1 MNVFS
6 ELASVFLEVE
16 RHAPHHE
23 LVARLRDDIAGRLSP
38 DAAAAWSS
46 KVEADRR
53 HTLDDLLRTNPDFAS
68 GLADRLGYLPGFPR
82 GVAEDAWDAAKGS
95 NKAWAAVETL
105 GIARPGKQS
114 RNEYVRALA
123 LRLVADPGLLANAAA
138 ALGSAVPFTCVLDR
152 ELDEITAARNV
163 RERSPAQPAERSADD
178 PSCRAES
185 MGLLGLALSGGGIR
199 SATFNLGV
207 LQGLACL
214 GLLRR
219 LDYLSTVSGG
229 GYVGGWLAAWIK
241 RHPGGVNA
249 VEGSLRGEESSPV
262 SFLRQYSNYLT
273 PRLGFFS
280 ADTWTLVTT
289 WVRNTLLNQ
298 TVLVLFLATALLV
311 PHVVLGTQVLGH
323 QMNPELWFLASAALL
338 LLVAYRTGTQL
349 RDFDRDLARK
359 GRRLW
364 SSQTQVQSRIIL
376 LALVAGIFAASFLAA
391 SRLQQGIFGRFFLLF
406 TLSLA
411 LTQWVGGFGRCF
423 QTRSRWSRFG
433 MGVVLVLVAAAC
445 AALGAGV
452 IVANAVLFSSPW
464 FAKATGGTWG
474 MLIFGP
480 ALLMQSYALAV
491 TLQQGLLG
499 REFPDERRE
508 WWSRAGAWVLIYSF
522 GWAIFTG
529 LALLVPFWLLYG
541 AAQLPVADFARRALT
556 LLWAAI
562 TAGGVLA
569 AKGADTGAGTATSA
583 TGRSRWITWLPVVAP
598 YVFIVGL
605 AALLSLG
612 VFFLLTWLLY
622 PGLFAPGVKLHAGN
636 LENYWCLVYG
646 ATGCGDFARA
656 LPELPRPLVAFL
668 VMLVGGAAAG
678 LLAWRVDVNEF
689 SMHHFYKNR
698 LVRCYLGGSREPRM
712 RAPNPFTG
720 FDPDDDIPL
729 ARMHLA
735 TRAQRA
741 SVAEEVYDG
750 PYHIINTALNLV
762 TGDNLAWQERRAA
775 SFVFTPHYAGYEVAP
790 QPEVAPGSR
799 HIASDGYRPTARYGY
814 PPSEHPGVLRI
825 GGIHLGTALAI
836 SGAAANPNMGY
847 HSSAPAAFLMTM
859 FNVRLG
865 WWMGNPRH
873 RRSYQFSSPRY
884 LGLAYL
890 LNELT
895 GNSDDRSQYV
905 NLSDGGHF
913 DNLGIYELV
922 RRRCRWIIVCDAEQ
936 DGKLAFGGLGNAIR
950 KCRADFGVDIEL
962 GTSGISRF
970 EPDKPGVR
978 AVHCAVGT
986 VHYGPN
992 SKGTLVYLK
1001 SSLTGDEPSDVLE
1014 YRSRQPLFPHQST
1027 GDQWFD
1033 ESQFE
1038 SYRALG
1044 QHVAMQVLGPK
1055 SEEAWEPDAFFARL
1069 VGRWGVPSQVVEQ
1082 LLVRQAE
1089 AATEVAGSNGG
1100 SATGVAAPPSPQGT

>member
-1 MNVFS
+1 MNAFS
-6 ELASVFLEVE
+6 ELASVFLQVE

-23 LVARLRDDIAGRLSP
+23 LIAQLRDDIAGRLPP
-38 DAAAAWSS
+38 DTAAAWSS

-53 HTLDDLLRTNPDFAS
+53 HSLDDLLRTNPDFAS

-95 NKAWAAVETL
+95 NEARAAVETL
-105 GIARPGKQS
+105 GIARPGKQR
-114 RNEYVRALA
+114 RNEYVHALA
-123 LRLVADPGLLANAAA
+123 LRLVADPELLAKAAA
-138 ALGSAVPFTCVLDR
+138 ALGSAVPFSCVLDR
-152 ELDEITAARNV
+152 ELDEIAAARHA
-163 RERSPAQPAERSADD
+163 RDCIAAEPAPPSTEGPSRRAD
-178 PSCRAES
+178 S

-207 LQGLACL
+207 LQGLASL

-249 VEGSLRGEESSPV
+249 VEGSLRAEEGPPV
-262 SFLRQYSNYLT
+262 AFLRQYSNYLT

-311 PHVVLGTQVLGH
+311 PHVVLGIQVLGH
-323 QMNPELWFLASAALL
+323 HMNAELWFLASAALL

-349 RDFDRDLARK
+349 KDFDPTRR
-359 GRRLW
+359 GRRLR

-376 LALVAGIFAASFLAA
+376 LALVAGICASSFLAA

-423 QTRSRWSRFG
+423 ETRNRWKRFG
-433 MGVVLVLVAAAC
+433 VGVALVLVAAAC

-452 IVANAVLFSSPW
+452 FVANTVLLSSTW
-464 FAKATGGTWG
+464 FVRATGGTWG

-480 ALLMQSYALAV
+480 ALLGV

-522 GWAIFTG
+522 GWAIFTAV
-529 LALLVPFWLLYG
+529 ALLVPFWLMYG
-541 AAQLPVADFARRALT
+541 AAQLPVADLARQALA

-569 AKGADTGAGTATSA
+569 AKRADTGAGTETPA
-583 TGRSRWITWLPVVAP
+583 TGRGRWIRWLPVVAP

-612 VFFLLTWLLY
+612 VFLLLTWLLY

-668 VMLVGGAAAG
+668 LALVGGAAAA

-698 LVRCYLGGSREPRM
+698 LVRCYLGGSRAPGM
-712 RAPNPFTG
+712 RAPNPVPG
-720 FDPDDDIPL
+720 FDPDDDISL
-729 ARMHLA
+729 ARMHLE
-735 TRAQRA
+735 TRARRA
-741 SVAEEVYDG
+741 PVAEEAYDG

-762 TGDNLAWQERRAA
+762 TGENLAWQERRAA

-790 QPEVAPGSR
+790 QPEAAPGSR

-847 HSSAPAAFLMTM
+847 HSSAPAAFLMTT

-922 RRRCRWIIVCDAEQ
+922 RRRCRWIIACDAEQ

-962 GTSGISRF
+962 GTTGIRLF
-970 EPDKPGVR
+970 EPNEPGAR
-978 AVHCAVGT
+978 SMHCAVGT

-1055 SEEAWEPDAFFARL
+1055 SEEPWEPDAFFARL

-1100 SATGVAAPPSPQGT
+1100 SADGRSEGEAPSPTVPSRPTA